1 MALPFLPYIVVGLV
15 HLVAIVAGADGVVAA
30 TKPLLMP
37 VLLLTLILALPAPAR
52 RGGTALWGGLGILF
66 GWLGDV
72 FLMDA
77 GIGFVIGLGF
87 FLLGHVAYIVL
98 FVRRQRL
105 RRPRW
110 WSAVYGLWFVALLVV
125 LAPHAG
131 ALLVP
136 LALYG
141 LSLAVLGITA
151 SACSPWVSAG
161 AACFVVSDSLLGLDR
176 FLPGFALPESDFA
189 IMLTYILA
197 QGLIC
202 AGAVRRERAAVLV
215 AAPA

>member
-1 MALPFLPYIVVGLV
+1 MALPFLPYIVVGIT
-15 HLVAIVAGADGVVAA
+15 HLVAILAGADAVVAV

-37 VLLLTLILALPAPAR
+37 ALLLALLLALPAR
-52 RGGTALWGGLGILF
+52 RGETVVLASLGILF
-66 GWLGDV
+66 GWLGDLS
-72 FLMDA
+72 LMDA
-77 GIGFVIGLGF
+77 GPGFVVGLAF

-98 FVRRQRL
+98 FARRMRL

-110 WSAVYGLWFVALLVV
+110 WSAVYVLWFAGLLAV

-141 LSLAVLGITA
+141 GALAVLGITG
-151 SACSPWVSAG
+151 SACSPWIASG
-161 AACFVVSDSLLGLDR
+161 AALFVVSDSLLGLDR
-176 FLPGFALPESDFA
+176 FLPGFALPQADFA
-189 IMLTYILA
+189 IMLTYVAA

-202 AGAVRRERAAVLV
+202 WGVVRRARAVVAVPSL
-215 AAPA
+215 A